1 MKECLYQNNTDR
13 MTVLK
18 CIGPNEF
25 YREKVVL
32 PTESFWFEAPS
43 NARLEI
49 WQMSL
54 QGQMLHL
61 RADASDY
68 AVDSTHLTPEA
79 KIDPISSTPI
89 LNGQPT
95 SMHSKAS

>member
-13 MTVLK
+13 MIVLK

-32 PTESFWFEAPS
+32 PTETFWFEAPID
-43 NARLEI
+43 ARLEI

-61 RADASDY
+61 RADVSDY
-68 AVDSTHLTPEA
+68 AIDSPKEA
-79 KIDPISSTPI
+79 LPSTGLNNSKTLPKVHHPAQSI
-89 LNGQPT
+89 LKQ
-95 SMHSKAS
+95 